1 MCRDAGGLRANL
13 EIGVEWMFLVAVHVD
28 LLEQV
33 EGWLKAVAGT
43 DVFQRVEDLGAI
55 GPRLLLRNKKQIMVM
70 IIMKMMMMM
79 TMMMIQKRI

>member
-1 MCRDAGGLRANL
+1 
-13 EIGVEWMFLVAVHVD
+13 MFLVAVHVD